1 MPSLFRGPTI
11 DEARAAA
18 KRRLGPSAVVL
29 EERCVR
35 RNGVKG
41 LLGAT
46 EYEVEADYPAPPAPK
61 ALPEPPLKKSP
72 RRRSPFAQ
80 GVYEEAFEAALN
92 ASPKNEEELE
102 SLRQEVRHMRALLH
116 RLNRSTTPWRDE
128 ITQLRRAFE
137 ESRPVTS
144 GPAKVR
150 RLLENSGIDGRL
162 ARSLSRQ
169 LRKAADDDGEL
180 LEAYGDALVDRIDVA
195 PWPLATGDDKLVAV
209 VGPPGVGKT
218 TTAAK
223 IAARAIADFDLSVTF
238 VAADI
243 YRVAAIDQLARYA
256 SLLGADMEV
265 ATTKAELH
273 AITRRAK
280 TDLVIV
286 DTSGRAP
293 DDADGVEAALGVSR
307 LDDEETT
314 GWEGRA
320 RHVLLC
326 LPASLRSTDA
336 EALVRRYECTS
347 PTSIAITKID
357 LTTAPGGLVV
367 APAYADLPVS
377 TLCLGQRVPED
388 ISPASTGAILGHLCA
403 DLRGT
408 K

>member
-61 ALPEPPLKKSP
+61 ALPEPPMKPK
-72 RRRSPFAQ
+72 RKRAPFAQ

-180 LEAYGDALVDRIDVA
+180 LEAYGDALVD
-195 PWPLATGDDKLVAV
+195 
-209 VGPPGVGKT
+209 
-218 TTAAK
+218 
-223 IAARAIADFDLSVTF
+223 LSL
-238 VAADI
+238 I
-243 YRVAAIDQLARYA
+243 HI
-256 SLLGADMEV
+256 
-265 ATTKAELH
+265 
-273 AITRRAK
+273 
-280 TDLVIV
+280 
-286 DTSGRAP
+286 
-293 DDADGVEAALGVSR
+293 
-307 LDDEETT
+307 
-314 GWEGRA
+314 
-320 RHVLLC
+320 
-326 LPASLRSTDA
+326 
-336 EALVRRYECTS
+336 
-347 PTSIAITKID
+347 
-357 LTTAPGGLVV
+357 
-367 APAYADLPVS
+367 
-377 TLCLGQRVPED
+377 
-388 ISPASTGAILGHLCA
+388 
-403 DLRGT
+403 
-408 K
+408 

>member
-18 KRRLGPSAVVL
+18 KRRLGPSAVVI

-35 RNGVKG
+35 KTGVKG

-46 EYEVEADYPAPPAPK
+46 EYEIEADYPPPPAPK
-61 ALPEPPLKKSP
+61 ALPAPPMKASK
-72 RRRSPFAQ
+72 RKSPFAR
-80 GVYEEAFEAALN
+80 GVYEDAIDATLGGG
-92 ASPKNEEELE
+92 KNDEELE
-102 SLRQEVRHMRALLH
+102 ALRQEVRHMRALLH

-128 ITQLRRAFE
+128 ISQLRRAFE
-137 ESRPVTS
+137 ESRPATS

-150 RLLENSGIDGRL
+150 RLLDNSGIDGKL

-180 LEAYGDALVDRIDVA
+180 MEAYYDALVDRIEVA
-195 PWPLATGDDKLVAV
+195 PWPLATGDKKLVAV

-265 ATTKAELH
+265 ATTKEELH
-273 AITRRAK
+273 AIARRAK

-286 DTSGRAP
+286 DTSGRTPEDP
-293 DDADGVEAALGVSR
+293 DGLEAALGTSR
-307 LDDEETT
+307 LDDDQPT
-314 GWEGRA
+314 GWEDRA

-326 LPASLRSTDA
+326 LPASLRSADA

-357 LTTAPGGLVV
+357 LTTAPGGLVL
-367 APAYADLPVS
+367 ASAYADLPVS

-388 ISPASTGAILGHLCA
+388 ISPASTGAIVGHLCA